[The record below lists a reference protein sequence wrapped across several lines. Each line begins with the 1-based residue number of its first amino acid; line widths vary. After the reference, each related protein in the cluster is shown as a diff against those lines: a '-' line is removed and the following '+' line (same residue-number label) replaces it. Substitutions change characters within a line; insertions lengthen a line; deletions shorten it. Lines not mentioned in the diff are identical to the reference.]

1 MDIKESTYRSNSSP
15 NIIIVEIVKF
25 SEHRHRRHDQM
36 SKKSKQNKFVLYP
49 QAAKIKISTDRQ
61 TMPIT
66 NILFMKPI

>member
-1 MDIKESTYRSNSSP
+1 
-15 NIIIVEIVKF
+15 
-25 SEHRHRRHDQM
+25 M
-36 SKKSKQNKFVLYP
+36 SKNSKQNKFVLYP